1 MPHPLIELAGDRDVR
16 QAAGF
21 CKAAASL
28 TGEKLTGLF
37 EQEKAAAPRLHDAGR
52 RYFVKR
58 SGKPAAER
66 RRTKDEEHLGAALVR
81 HCRGAESHLLEL
93 PETDGRLELLD
104 YHVRV
109 KAGPAD
115 DPATKGIGRVDLVG
129 LAGERL
135 CVVKLRFL
143 EPEATRCG
151 VGDTPLRALL
161 EGLAYA
167 AIAASNRSALAEE
180 ISSRFQRG
188 VGDAHPLVILLATP
202 RYWELCRKREAQ
214 KGAAWIKELERLA
227 REIEA
232 ESGVDVRFLSLRLST
247 DPGWSYD
254 EQGAVLDA
262 APQLEPAWEA
272 TAGRVRP
279 RAKPRP
285 KKMAAPVDQIVEPDL
300 SRPVRPYA
308 LTESYTAG
316 DRIAHPKLG
325 NGVVQG
331 TAGPGKIR
339 VRFDTRNSLLVH
351 ERSA

>member
-1 MPHPLIELAGDRDVR
+1 LIELAGDRDVR

-21 CKAAASL
+21 CKAAAAL
-28 TGEKLTGLF
+28 TGEKLAALF
-37 EQEKAAAPRLHDAGR
+37 EEEMADAPRLHDAGR

-66 RRTKDEEHLGAALVR
+66 RRTKDGEHLGAALIR
-81 HCRGAESHLLEL
+81 QCRTPEIELLEL
-93 PETDGRLELLD
+93 PGSDERLELLD
-104 YHVRV
+104 YHVRI
-109 KAGPAD
+109 KTGSLD
-115 DPATKGIGRVDLVG
+115 DPATKGIGRIDLIG
-129 LAGERL
+129 LADERL
-135 CVVKLRFL
+135 CVAKLRFL
-143 EPEATRCG
+143 DPTATRCG

-161 EGLAYA
+161 EGLAYS
-167 AIAASNRSALAEE
+167 AIAAANRDALDQE
-180 ISSRFQRG
+180 ISSRFGRS
-188 VGDAHPLVILLATP
+188 VGDAPPLLLLLASP

-227 REIEA
+227 RELEEA
-232 ESGVDVRFLSLRLST
+232 NGVAVRFYGLRLDG

-254 EQGAVLDA
+254 EQGAVLN
-262 APQLEPAWEA
+262 APPRIAPAWEA

-285 KKMAAPVDQIVEPDL
+285 KKPTAPVDQIVEPDL

-308 LTESYTAG
+308 LTESYEAG

-325 NGVVQG
+325 DGVVQG

-339 VRFDTRNSLLVH
+339 VRFDDKNSLLVH
-351 ERSA
+351 ERPN

>member
-1 MPHPLIELAGDRDVR
+1 LIELASDRDVR

-28 TGEKLTGLF
+28 TGAELAALF
-37 EQEKAAAPRLHDAGR
+37 EQEKANAPRLHDAGR

-66 RRTKDEEHLGAALVR
+66 RRTRDGEHLGAALVR
-81 HCRGAESHLLEL
+81 HCRASEGTLLDL
-93 PETDGRLELLD
+93 PGSDERLELLD

-109 KAGPAD
+109 KTGSAD
-115 DPATKGIGRVDLVG
+115 DPATKGIGRIDLIGLVD
-129 LAGERL
+129 ERL

-143 EPEATRCG
+143 EPTATRCG

-161 EGLAYA
+161 EGLAYG
-167 AIAASNRSALAEE
+167 AIAASNRSELEQE
-180 ISSRFQRG
+180 ISSRFERSM
-188 VGDAHPLVILLATP
+188 GDTPPLLILLATP

-214 KGAAWIKELERLA
+214 KGAAWIKEFERLA
-227 REIEA
+227 RELEEEGSVA
-232 ESGVDVRFLSLRLST
+232 VRFHSLRLEK

-254 EQGAVLDA
+254 EQGAVLDS
-262 APQLEPAWEA
+262 PPRLEPAWEA

-279 RAKPRP
+279 RAKPRA
-285 KKMAAPVDQIVEPDL
+285 KKPVALADQVVEPDF

-308 LTESYTAG
+308 LTESYAAG

-325 NGVVQG
+325 DGVVQG

-339 VRFDTRNSLLVH
+339 VRFDSKNSLLVH
-351 ERSA
+351 ERPS